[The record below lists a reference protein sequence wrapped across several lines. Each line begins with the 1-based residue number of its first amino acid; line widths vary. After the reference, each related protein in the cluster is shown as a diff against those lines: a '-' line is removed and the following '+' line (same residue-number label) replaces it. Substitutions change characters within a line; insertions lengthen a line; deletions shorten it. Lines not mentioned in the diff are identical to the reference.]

1 MKNNFK
7 PDKGSK
13 KQIKLSKK
21 DGFFSIKFIVREIKE
36 QFSNVSTTSCP
47 VPFSGTLKISF
58 GRNVVFCG
66 IYHVLC
72 AAWLRLGL
80 IDENIPLA
88 LLIGRLVLTKYGTR
102 QEEVS
107 T

>member
-1 MKNNFK
+1 MV
-7 PDKGSK
+7 K
-13 KQIKLSKK
+13 KTNKTIKK

-47 VPFSGTLKISF
+47 VPFSGTLKMSF

-66 IYHVLC
+66 IYLVLC
-72 AAWLRLGL
+72 AGWLRLGL

-88 LLIGRLVLTKYGTR
+88 FLIGMLALTKYGTR